1 MRYNN
6 KTMHRFI
13 IKLFSY
19 LLFFLLLFPFPK
31 PVFGQSGS
39 AYDLIST
46 VNSLRTDNGLQPY
59 QIDSGLMGSA
69 QEFAEYM
76 ASTGNITHTRA
87 DGSTPSTLGFIE
99 NIAGGFNLTS
109 TVVIYSMWT
118 DTDHWNTMVGIT
130 YGVVGAGVAEKDG
143 YIYYVLQ
150 VKRIATGLAGQPTP
164 NFNSTADPNVVNA
177 VTTSTPQVDGAIF
190 HEVLDGQSL
199 WSIAT
204 TYNITIAEI
213 IAWNNLQ
220 PTPVI
225 FPGERLLVKLA
236 PTATVSPT
244 VTFTPIPPTRTITP
258 TVTPK
263 KPTITP
269 TITPTSTATPKA
281 LFSIEMIDPVDR
293 RWIGIAMTAIGGL
306 GFLAVVFFGFFK
318 KEKR

>member
-6 KTMHRFI
+6 ESMRRFLYFLTALI
-13 IKLFSY
+13 ILVSFSARGQI
-19 LLFFLLLFPFPK
+19 
-31 PVFGQSGS
+31 VSGQSGG
-39 AYDLIST
+39 AYDLINA

-59 QIDSGLMGSA
+59 QIDANLMASA
-69 QEFAEYM
+69 QEHAEYM
-76 ASTGNITHTRA
+76 ALTGNITHTRA

-99 NIAGGFNLTS
+99 NIAGGYNLTS

-118 DTDHWNTMVGIT
+118 DADHWNTMVGIT

-150 VKRIATGLAGQPTP
+150 VKRIATGLEGQPTP
-164 NFNSTADPNVVNA
+164 DFNSTADPNVVSPVITN
-177 VTTSTPQVDGAIF
+177 TPQIDGSIF

-204 TYNITIAEI
+204 TYNISIAEI

-225 FPGERLLVKLA
+225 FPGERLLVQLA
-236 PTATVSPT
+236 PTATISPT
-244 VTFTPIPPTRTITP
+244 VTLTPIPPTRTITS

-263 KPTITP
+263 KPTVTP

-293 RWIGIAMTAIGGL
+293 RWIGIVMTAIGGL
-306 GFLAVVFFGFFK
+306 GFLVVVIFGFFK